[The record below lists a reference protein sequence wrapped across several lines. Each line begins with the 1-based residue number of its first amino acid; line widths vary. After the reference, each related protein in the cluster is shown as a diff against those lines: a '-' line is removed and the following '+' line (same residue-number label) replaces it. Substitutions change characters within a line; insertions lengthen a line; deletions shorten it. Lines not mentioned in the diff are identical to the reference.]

1 MDFGIHIGARG
12 AADNPDGI
20 TTIARHCEAL
30 GYAYLGVSDH
40 VIISRQVDSHYPYNP
55 AGIWPGTGKGT
66 CLEQLTVLAYIAAV
80 TERIRLLTSVMVLPY
95 RPPVQTAKMLA
106 SVDVLSN
113 GRLTVGAG
121 TGWNA
126 EEMIALGSPP
136 FDRRGKASNEYL
148 DAFLTLWTRDEPT
161 YAGEFVS
168 FDNVIFEPKPVQD
181 PHPPIWI
188 GGEGPAARRR
198 AGRFGDGWYPV
209 GRNPNVSLE
218 TPELFT
224 QGMNEVRRHAETA
237 GRDPTAI
244 DTAMS
249 VLVQP
254 LVQAIA
260 SGGGISQTADG
271 SMSVTATWGLGES
284 IAQGEVVPD
293 RYDLSEDGKLVDMQT
308 GRKSHTI
315 HCTHHAAP
323 TTKAV
328 AEDEVSKPCLSDA
341 QAEELGAMMKVA
353 EDLKGGPVEIEWAMD
368 DAGIKMLQAR
378 PLHTEAAPVPDQ
390 IWERHPGMKGQAAG
404 VGWGTGRACVIN
416 CECELGRVAPGDVL
430 VTKVAGP
437 AISQVLPKVSGVVTE
452 LGGSTTHLASLA
464 RERGIPMVLGV
475 LDATNK
481 IPDGGQVAVDGV
493 AGVVRWVP
501 A

>member
-1 MDFGIHIGARG
+1 M
-12 AADNPDGI
+12 
-20 TTIARHCEAL
+20 
-30 GYAYLGVSDH
+30 SD
-40 VIISRQVDSHYPYNP
+40 
-55 AGIWPGTGKGT
+55 
-66 CLEQLTVLAYIAAV
+66 
-80 TERIRLLTSVMVLPY
+80 
-95 RPPVQTAKMLA
+95 
-106 SVDVLSN
+106 
-113 GRLTVGAG
+113 
-121 TGWNA
+121 
-126 EEMIALGSPP
+126 
-136 FDRRGKASNEYL
+136 
-148 DAFLTLWTRDEPT
+148 
-161 YAGEFVS
+161 
-168 FDNVIFEPKPVQD
+168 
-181 PHPPIWI
+181 
-188 GGEGPAARRR
+188 PAAED
-198 AGRFGDGWYPV
+198 AGRFGPKAANQAMLDHAGLPTPGGFCLSAQAYMAQV
-209 GRNPNVSLE
+209 EALGLTEVAEKAVSLE
-218 TPELFT
+218 FFDARSFISQIRIAMFDAPMIDEIKKPLIQAYRDLTGDA
-224 QGMNEVRRHAETA
+224 GMLVAVRSSSLMEDTEGSSFAGQFQTYLGIDNEKDFLTTVHACWGALWSSRALRYMESKNIK
-237 GRDPTAI
+237 AI

-271 SMSVTATWGLGES
+271 GMSVTATWGLGES

-437 AISQVLPKVSGVVTE
+437 AISQVLPKVSGVVAE